1 MSVGE
6 VGLSYD
12 PNARSHEADFLQAK
26 YFQQVLAAEHDE
38 LSTRLDTHAAQLSHA
53 ERAHDA
59 WQMQHERR
67 KIQALSSEVRK
78 LVAMREALQRRFQGV
93 VGG

>member
-12 PNARSHEADFLQAK
+12 LNARSHAGDFLQAQ

-38 LSTRLDTHAAQLSHA
+38 LATRLDTHAARFSHA
-53 ERAHDA
+53 ELAHDA
-59 WQMQHERR
+59 WRMQYERR
-67 KIQALSSEVRK
+67 EMQALSSEARK
-78 LVAMREALQRRFQGV
+78 LAAMLEALQRRFQGV